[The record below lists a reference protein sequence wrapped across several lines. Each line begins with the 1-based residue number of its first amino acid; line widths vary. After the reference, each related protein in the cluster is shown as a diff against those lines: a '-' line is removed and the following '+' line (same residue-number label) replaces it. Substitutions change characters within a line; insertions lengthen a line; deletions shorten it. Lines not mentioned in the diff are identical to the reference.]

1 MNTVKEKEKEKEKE
15 VLDDVGTEL
24 ELHPLRLTICCC
36 DNKGKIG
43 EKEKVVL
50 FSRLS
55 SSTDILAELFGDRI
69 LQQKIIENDKE
80 KEMNRVEEE
89 EAELNALKH
98 KDKDANNDDND
109 EFNAKNVNNDN
120 VNNIDNEN
128 GAAKD
133 IENENENENDNKDH
147 PSSSVNDE
155 AKSKLDASS
164 DSTITV
170 KKEKRSRGLSDVGSE
185 RVTDDFKLSDM
196 RLSILR
202 MSLSQSQSQSLHE
215 EILGP
220 HTSLQSAGVQD
231 GQRLLLEV
239 FVRGLDGGMDYWP
252 RSRYLEEHK
261 HLHLDGNTLN
271 NGTHSQGQGQ
281 GQGQGEES
289 SRSITLIPER
299 QGSPAKS
306 VLTNN
311 GKTGLDN
318 LGNTCYMN
326 CSLQALLHT
335 EPLTEYFLSQAHHKD
350 LNVLNKYVHKK
361 HVSCSF
367 FCIYYVHYSIIH
379 KCLVEQYITV
389 QYSTVQYSTVQ
400 YSTVQYSTVQ
410 YSTVQYSTVQY

>member
-1 MNTVKEKEKEKEKE
+1 MIKEKEKDL
-15 VLDDVGTEL
+15 LDDVGTEL

-55 SSTDILAELFGDRI
+55 SSTDILTELFGDRI

-80 KEMNRVEEE
+80 KEMNKVEEE
-89 EAELNALKH
+89 EAELKALKH
-98 KDKDANNDDND
+98 KHKEKDND
-109 EFNAKNVNNDN
+109 NNDN
-120 VNNIDNEN
+120 KESISNNANNVNNEN
-128 GAAKD
+128 GAANK
-133 IENENENENDNKDH
+133 NENKSENNDH
-147 PSSSVNDE
+147 PSTSVNDE
-155 AKSKLDASS
+155 AKSKLDATS
-164 DSTITV
+164 DSTISI

-202 MSLSQSQSQSLHE
+202 MTLSQSQSQSLQE

-220 HTSLQSAGVQD
+220 HTSLQSAGVQE

-239 FVRGLDGGMDYWP
+239 LVRGLDGSTDYWP
-252 RSRYLEEHK
+252 RSRYLETHR

-271 NGTHSQGQGQ
+271 NGAHTQGLGLGQ
-281 GQGQGEES
+281 GQGQGEEL

-350 LNVLNKYVHKK
+350 LNVLNKYVRENIF
-361 HVSCSF
+361 HVLSF
-367 FCIYYVHYSIIH
+367 SFMMYIIFFSH
-379 KCLVEQYITV
+379 
-389 QYSTVQYSTVQ
+389 
-400 YSTVQYSTVQ
+400 
-410 YSTVQYSTVQY
+410 

>member
-1 MNTVKEKEKEKEKE
+1 MKEKEKEKE

-69 LQQKIIENDKE
+69 LQQKISENDKE
-80 KEMNRVEEE
+80 KEMNRVEEG
-89 EAELNALKH
+89 EAELNALKQ
-98 KDKDANNDDND
+98 KDKKINNKDNDKNSDDND
-109 EFNAKNVNNDN
+109 EISANNVNNVNN
-120 VNNIDNEN
+120 VNTEN
-128 GAAKD
+128 GAAKE
-133 IENENENENDNKDH
+133 IENKNENINDNNDH

-155 AKSKLDASS
+155 AKTKVDANS
-164 DSTITV
+164 DSTITM

-185 RVTDDFKLSDM
+185 RVTEDFKLSDM

-202 MSLSQSQSQSLHE
+202 MSLSLSQSQSQSQPLQE
-215 EILGP
+215 EVLGP
-220 HTSLQSAGVQD
+220 HTSLQSAGVQE

-239 FVRGLDGGMDYWP
+239 FVRGLDGSMDYWP
-252 RSRYLEEHK
+252 RSRYLETHK

-271 NGTHSQGQGQ
+271 NGAHTQ
-281 GQGQGEES
+281 GQGQGEEL

-350 LNVLNKYVHKK
+350 LNVLNKYVHEK
-361 HVSCSF
+361 HFSCYFLHICNS
-367 FCIYYVHYSIIH
+367 HYFII
-379 KCLVEQYITV
+379 
-389 QYSTVQYSTVQ
+389 
-400 YSTVQYSTVQ
+400 
-410 YSTVQYSTVQY
+410 